1 MQADAQ
7 TTTTQSATPRALV
20 ADAVRAVANAE
31 KGRSA
36 TTVAA
41 APQSVDPVPALA
53 TASASLAVRRF
64 TEAKQSRQKVQ
75 SSWKHRPKSWTPFA
89 TWAEAEKAWCAAR
102 QAWTN
107 AFTESRRHTT
117 PFVQGADTDP
127 VARDIFVF
135 SRTIEEA
142 VVRTSKLPSELVAA
156 CRAEQKA
163 KDHMAAVRRRA
174 IQTPAAGLDIVVKL
188 RLITEEIDDVFDP
201 LEQQDVKEAHKRSD
215 EFPQAN
221 EFFALHDDIVRT
233 TVASDEML
241 ALTKELASRTL
252 LEMAAQSDEEIDE
265 AIEYSAVAANEIMA
279 RPAVTLADFRAKAEA
294 VKWACDG
301 REGLDEQFANASG
314 STFMKFAHQVICELL
329 DVAAPTE
336 GSTLQ

>member
-1 MQADAQ
+1 MGS
-7 TTTTQSATPRALV
+7 TNSGTVAT
-20 ADAVRAVANAE
+20 AVA
-31 KGRSA
+31 
-36 TTVAA
+36 TV
-41 APQSVDPVPALA
+41 PEFVDPIPALA
-53 TASASLAVRRF
+53 ASSASRAARRAA
-64 TEAKQSRQKVQ
+64 EAKQSRREVQ
-75 SSWKHRPKSWTPFA
+75 SFWKNRPQSWRPFA
-89 TWAEAEKAWCAAR
+89 TWAEAETAWCAAR

-127 VARDIFVF
+127 VVRDIFVF

-142 VVRTSKLPSELVAA
+142 VARTSKLPAALVAA
-156 CRAEQKA
+156 CREEQKA

-201 LEQQDVKEAHKRSD
+201 LEPQDVKAAHKRPD

-221 EFFALHDDIVRT
+221 EFFALHDDIVRA

-241 ALTKELASRTL
+241 ALSKELASRTL
-252 LEMAAQSDEEIDE
+252 LEMAARSDEEIDE
-265 AIEYSAVAANEIMA
+265 AIEHSAVAANEIMA
-279 RPAVTLADFRAKAEA
+279 RPALTLADFRAKAEA

-314 STFMKFAHQVICELL
+314 STFMKFAHQIICELL
-329 DVAAPTE
+329 DGTAPTE